1 MSLFGQPGHPRTA
14 SPMADQ
20 RRSRRPNLRDV
31 AARAGVDVSTVSR
44 VLSGDRSQRA
54 SAATRDK
61 IVQAA
66 EALDYRPNALARAL
80 RTARTSTIGIVVPQL
95 DNPVFS
101 SAILGAEEAAS
112 ARGYSLLIT
121 HRDPKNPAEGEFQ
134 RLAATHRVDGLLVS
148 SLDEDRNLIASLEAT
163 GIPFVLMNRRLG
175 SAAAVALDSEEAARM
190 GTDHLLA
197 LGHRRIAHL
206 AGRLE
211 GFNGRARL
219 KGYEAALAAR
229 GIAPDPTLVEAAGY
243 TAEGGAEAT
252 RRLLARSG
260 PRPTAILAAT
270 LVSATGALAT
280 LHAAGIAVPAAMSVV
295 AIHDN
300 PLAAMVYP
308 ALTTVRT
315 PIEEMGR
322 KAAEMLIALLDG
334 RAPPSQT
341 LLPPAGLISRASA
354 APPPD

>member
-1 MSLFGQPGHPRTA
+1 MNAKDRP
-14 SPMADQ
+14 
-20 RRSRRPNLRDV
+20 RRPGLREV

-44 VLSGDRSQRA
+44 VLSGDRAQRT
-54 SAATRDK
+54 SDATRIK
-61 IVQAA
+61 IVEAA
-66 EALDYRPNALARAL
+66 RALDYRPNTLARAL
-80 RTARTSTIGIVVPQL
+80 RTARTQTIGIVVPQL

-101 SAILGAEEAAS
+101 SAILGAEAS
-112 ARGYSLLIT
+112 AAAHGYSLLIT
-121 HRDPKNPAEGEFQ
+121 HRDPKHPTEGEFE

-148 SLDEDRNLIASLEAT
+148 SLDDDRDLIASLEAT

-175 SAAAVALDSEEAARM
+175 SAASVALDSEESARL
-190 GTDHLLA
+190 GTKHLLD

-229 GIAPDPTLVEAAGY
+229 GIAPDPALVEAAGY
-243 TAEGGAEAT
+243 TAEGGAAAT
-252 RRLLARSG
+252 RRLLAKEG
-260 PRPTAILAAT
+260 PSPTAILAAT
-270 LVSATGALAT
+270 LVSATGALST
-280 LHAAGIAVPAAMSVV
+280 LHEAGIAVPTAMSVV

-308 ALTTVRT
+308 ALTTVAT

-322 KAAEMLIALLDG
+322 RAAELLIALLDG
-334 RAPPSQT
+334 CAPPSQL
-341 LLPPAGLISRASA
+341 LLPPIGLIERAST
-354 APPPD
+354 APRVGST

>member
-1 MSLFGQPGHPRTA
+1 MPGPDRL
-14 SPMADQ
+14 
-20 RRSRRPNLRDV
+20 RRPGLRDV

-44 VLSGDRSQRA
+44 VLSGDRAQRT
-54 SAATRDK
+54 SVETRDK
-61 IVQAA
+61 IVEAA
-66 EALDYRPNALARAL
+66 KALDYRPNALARAL
-80 RTARTSTIGIVVPQL
+80 RTARTHTIGIVVPQL

-101 SAILGAEEAAS
+101 SAILGAEAAAA

-121 HRDPKNPAEGEFQ
+121 HRDPKHPMEGEFE

-163 GIPFVLMNRRLG
+163 GIPFVLMNRQLG
-175 SAAAVALDSEEAARM
+175 AAASVALDSEQSARL
-190 GTDHLLA
+190 GTEHLLD

-219 KGYEAALAAR
+219 KGYEAALAAH
-229 GIAPDPTLVEAAGY
+229 GIAPDPALVEAAGY
-243 TAEGGAEAT
+243 TAEGGAAAT
-252 RRLLARSG
+252 RRLLAKEGSL
-260 PRPTAILAAT
+260 PTAILAAT
-270 LVSATGALAT
+270 LVSATGALAA
-280 LHAAGIAVPAAMSVV
+280 LHEAGIAVPAAMSVV

-308 ALTTVRT
+308 TLTTVAT

-322 KAAEMLIALLDG
+322 RAAELLIALLDG
-334 RAPPSQT
+334 GASPAQA
-341 LLPPAGLISRASA
+341 LLPPTGLIQRASS
-354 APPPD
+354 APHLKAS